1 MEWIVGTLVVLG
13 FIAIIVRFMP
23 RDDGGSVV
31 LPTVVDNSIGMWALR
46 RLTHRPLLERADD
59 IGAADLAARAGPA
72 VASGVSTAGERA
84 GLSGRTTVASA
95 RFMASSSR
103 LEALGIRPA
112 GGARRSASSKPH
124 YVATPIVSSSVR
136 RRPQAHPT
144 GPLAAQ
150 RRLAAILAILVL
162 VVLAIVVAV
171 VPRGAGGEVRGETG
185 RPGISA
191 SIEPPASGL
200 AVQPLE
206 PLDSSSPPIE
216 PTPVPPARPTAAGA
230 TPAPT
235 PTIAPRVTPRPT
247 ARPTPIPK
255 PKPPSAPPPTAT
267 PAPVATPTPTP
278 APTPTPTVPPAPT
291 DTPAASP

>member
-23 RDDGGSVV
+23 RDDGGSMV

-72 VASGVSTAGERA
+72 TASGVSTAGERA
-84 GLSGRTTVASA
+84 GLSGPTMVASA

-112 GGARRSASSKPH
+112 GRARRSAPSKPH

-136 RRPQAHPT
+136 RSSQAHPT

-162 VVLAIVVAV
+162 VVLAVVVAV
-171 VPRGAGGEVRGETG
+171 VPRGGSGPAGEVRAATG

-191 SIEPPASGL
+191 SIEPPSSGL

-206 PLDSSSPPIE
+206 PLGSSSPLTE
-216 PTPVPPARPTAAGA
+216 PTPVPTARPTSAGA

-235 PTIAPRVTPRPT
+235 PAIAPRVTPRPT

-255 PKPPSAPPPTAT
+255 PKPPSAPPPTGT
-267 PAPVATPTPTP
+267 PSPVATPTPTP
-278 APTPTPTVPPAPT
+278 APTLPPTPT
-291 DTPAASP
+291 DSPAATP